1 MIHNLKSALAML
13 LGLFA
18 VAAQA
23 DEAEIRKSLQTR
35 FRDSTVETIAKTP
48 LPGIYE
54 VVVGG
59 RILYTDEKGGFVLI
73 GNLIDIRSSAERDL
87 TSERTAQLAADTL
100 KHSLDLAFK
109 RVRGNG
115 KRVVYTF
122 EDPNCGWC
130 KKLHGELT
138 KVNDVT
144 IYTFLWPILTPESVD
159 KSKAIWC
166 SKDRA
171 KAWDD
176 IMSRGVAPHEA
187 GTCETPIDKNME
199 LARRFGAQ
207 GTPAIYLADGRSLG
221 GYVAADKIEEAFKA
235 PAPK

>member
-166 SKDRA
+166 SKDRVKSWDEAMTKGSVTATA
-171 KAWDD
+171 KGCDNP
-176 IMSRGVAPHEA
+176 VE
-187 GTCETPIDKNME
+187 KN
-199 LARRFGAQ
+199 LALAKRFGLR
-207 GTPAIYLADGRSLG
+207 GTPAMLLPDGRQIG
-221 GYVAADKIEEAFKA
+221 GFLTAAQLEQELNAASSK
-235 PAPK
+235 